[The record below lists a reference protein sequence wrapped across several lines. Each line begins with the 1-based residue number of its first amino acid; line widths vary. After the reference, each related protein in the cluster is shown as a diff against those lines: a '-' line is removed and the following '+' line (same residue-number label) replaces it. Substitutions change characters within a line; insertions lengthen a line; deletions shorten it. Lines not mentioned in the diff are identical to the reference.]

1 MGREDIFDLVSEY
14 TPKGDQIAAIDV
26 LINNI
31 DSGTKEQVL
40 LGATGTGKTFT
51 IANIIKKLGKKT
63 LVLAPNK
70 TLAGQL
76 YSELLSFFPN
86 NHVEYFISYYD
97 YYQPEA
103 YIVQSDTH
111 IDKDASINDEIDQ
124 LRNKV
129 TSSLLSFDDT
139 IVVASVSC
147 IYGIGSKD
155 AYKKQ
160 TINLRLNEK
169 YGFKNLINNLIDL
182 LYIRNDIEFKRGSF
196 RVRGDSI
203 DIILSIERE
212 IGYKITFNQ
221 DLIESIKKIDA
232 LTGNSLE
239 SLGFISIYPATL
251 FNTDKLIMKEAIR
264 RIEEELKER
273 LEYFKSRGLFLEEER
288 LRNRTLFD
296 LELMREVGT
305 CSGIE
310 NYSRHLSLRNKG
322 ETPDTLITYFEKD
335 FLLIVDESH
344 VTIPQVRGMYF
355 GDRSRKETLVNYGFR
370 LESALDNRPLNFK
383 EFEDSVDKVI
393 YLSATPGE
401 YELNKGLPVIEQ
413 IIRPTYL
420 IDPLITIKPTTNQ
433 VDDLLFEIKK
443 TIQNNERVLITCL
456 TIKMSEDL
464 TTYYKKLGIKVMY
477 LHSEIKSFA
486 RLEIIRDLRLGKF
499 DCLIGINLLREGL
512 DLPEVSLVAI
522 LDADKEGFLRSPR
535 SLIQTIGRAARNS
548 KGRVIMYAN
557 NISKGMEIAIN
568 ETERRR
574 SIQEE
579 FNLKYGLTPV
589 TIKKDIRDKI
599 GIVIEEDK
607 KITQKEKLSKKE
619 MNNLILSLEKSMM
632 LAAKAL
638 DFEKAMELRDAL
650 FELKCERDK

>member
-124 LRNKV
+124 LRNKA